1 MPGHDSVFDCAH
13 AMSPTAILWYR
24 ILMIAGGFT
33 FGLFADRRPF
43 GETVLGH
50 PIVVFC
56 VIAGIGLLVL
66 RVVRA
71 RPVPEIIP
79 ERALVIG
86 FLLGIAAFLV
96 GNWIG
101 VHVFAAR

>member
-1 MPGHDSVFDCAH
+1 MKRNAV
-13 AMSPTAILWYR
+13 LWYR
-24 ILMIAGGFT
+24 ILMIAGGFA

-43 GETVLGH
+43 GEAVLGH

-56 VIAGIGLLVL
+56 AIAGIGLLVL
-66 RVVRA
+66 RVVRG

-96 GNWIG
+96 GNWFV
-101 VHVFAAR
+101 VHLLTPR